1 MGNALFDPYVSCD
14 VYPRELVPIPL
25 CRGGK
30 LTAGHVV
37 AFDRL
42 LRTATPSIL
51 VIPANA
57 MADTLPLEVT
67 NSLRL
72 AHQALTEKGR
82 KNAQEASPLEVFYER
97 VWQIALPHKP
107 FQKLQKPGVEAFYSG
122 NMKKDE
128 FVAFFR
134 KNVFSEGHV
143 QDAAALTEL
152 CFKTFLTVGSR
163 EQEVERCISW
173 QAARQLWQVFAK
185 LDRFGRLGLPNEEVN
200 ELLLRG
206 ASVLV
211 QLASAAGSNGRL
223 CGH

>member
-1 MGNALFDPYVSCD
+1 
-14 VYPRELVPIPL
+14 
-25 CRGGK
+25 
-30 LTAGHVV
+30 
-37 AFDRL
+37 
-42 LRTATPSIL
+42 
-51 VIPANA
+51 
-57 MADTLPLEVT
+57 MADKLPLEVT

-82 KNAQEASPLEVFYER
+82 KNAHEVSPLESFYQR

-107 FQKLQKPGVEAFYSG
+107 FQKLQKLGVEAFYSG

-128 FVAFFR
+128 FVAFFK
-134 KNVFSEGHV
+134 KNVLNEGHV
-143 QDAAALTEL
+143 QDATSLTDL
-152 CFKTFLTVGSR
+152 CFRTFLSVGSR
-163 EQEVERCISW
+163 EQEVESCISW

-185 LDRFGRLGLPNEEVN
+185 LDRFGCLGLPNEEVN

-211 QLASAAGSNGRL
+211 QSAYAAGSNERL